1 MIRIRCGFLTAALLL
16 SILFISSSALC
27 AEQDDDL
34 GLIPDNVLSQPPE
47 EASEAMPETYRFK
60 IYLDEAATANI
71 RREDLAVPVPSPDDS
86 DWNNRLSLDAKME
99 IDLSPNLSFIIAD
112 RLHYLLEENQE
123 ESGGRVQNDLKELY
137 ATGHSYHFLYMDIG
151 RVNFKNG
158 VAVGFNPTD
167 YFKKNAVS
175 YRISEDPNLLR
186 ENRLGVV
193 MARAQGIWEKG
204 SVTLAFAPEVNQDQD
219 EWWTDDG
226 SYGLRLDKTNR
237 SNRTLSKVTLNA
249 FPDFN
254 PEFLYFY
261 DSDRS
266 HFGTNLTKGIGD
278 SAIVYMEWSG
288 SNRPDIFA
296 QSLTE
301 AQESGIIPSNGL
313 WAMDS
318 ERESHFQNQ
327 LSIGFSYTEKVN
339 RTTFVEYHFNEA
351 GFSKEDWDNW
361 FRTGKE
367 AKTLLQNTAT
377 EALGLGILGQL
388 WTTRKWSQEAQE
400 PLSRH
405 SIFIRNFWEDALI
418 HSLDLTGITRINL
431 SDGSFFAQPMA
442 EYHIKKNLTLSLCVN
457 LYIGSDETEYGSVSP
472 IGDVKAGATYYF

>member
-1 MIRIRCGFLTAALLL
+1 MIRIWFGIFAAVLL
-16 SILFISSSALC
+16 SVMFASSSGLC
-27 AEQDDDL
+27 VQQDEDL
-34 GLIPDNVLSQPPE
+34 GLIPDNVLSQSAEQASAAEPE
-47 EASEAMPETYRFK
+47 KYRFK

-71 RREDLAVPVPSPDDS
+71 KRKNLAVPVPSSDDS
-86 DWNNRLSLDAKME
+86 GWNNRLSLDVKTE
-99 IDLSPNLSFIIAD
+99 IIFSPNLSFIMAD
-112 RLHYLLEENQE
+112 RLHYLLEENME
-123 ESGGRVQNDLKELY
+123 ESGGRIQNDLKELY
-137 ATGHSYHFLYMDIG
+137 VTGNSYQFLYLDFG

-204 SVTLAFAPEVNQDQD
+204 SVTLALAPEINQDPD
-219 EWWTDDG
+219 TWWTDAD
-226 SYGLRLDKTNR
+226 SYGLRLDKTNISDR
-237 SNRTLSKVTLNA
+237 FLSKITLNA

-266 HFGTNLTKGIGD
+266 NFGANLTKGIGD
-278 SAIVYMEWSG
+278 AAIVYLEWSG
-288 SNRPDIFA
+288 SRRPDIFA

-301 AQESGIIPSNGL
+301 AQESGAIPRNSP
-313 WAMDS
+313 WVIDS
-318 ERESHFQNQ
+318 GRESHFQNQ
-327 LSIGFSYTEKVN
+327 LAIGFSYTEKVN

-351 GFSKEDWDNW
+351 GFTQADWDNW
-361 FRTGKE
+361 FNAGKE
-367 AKTLLQNTAT
+367 AGTLLQNPAT
-377 EALGLGILGQL
+377 EALGTGMLGQL

-405 SIFIRNFWEDALI
+405 SIFIRTFWEDALI
-418 HSLDLTGITRINL
+418 HSLDLTGITRISL
-431 SDGSFFAQPMA
+431 LDGSFFAQPMA
-442 EYHIKKNLTLSLCVN
+442 EYHIRKNLTLSLSVN
-457 LYIGSDETEYGSVSP
+457 LFIGSDETEYGSVNP
-472 IGDVKAGATYYF
+472 KGDVKAGATCYF